1 MDNQN
6 PEQSRGDFK
15 ETISLEMAKL
25 NWGIT
30 SVKRGIQDCKDG
42 RKKMAFVCF
51 NARGREVMRGLCSES
66 MAKEQTIPANA
77 YISKV
82 EYVKDGKVNTCQML
96 HHSASNL
103 ELVDFE
109 EGEE

>member
-1 MDNQN
+1 MDIQN
-6 PEQSRGDFK
+6 PEQNRGEFK

-42 RKKMAFVCF
+42 RKKVAFVCF
-51 NARGREVMRGLCSES
+51 NARGREVMKGLCSES
-66 MAKEQTIPANA
+66 MAKESKIPANA

-82 EYVKDGKVNTCQML
+82 EYIKDGKVATCQML
-96 HHSASNL
+96 HHGSNTL